1 MVDSHLG
8 RALSALR
15 QERDRLQKEIDV
27 LVCDPVDETELTN
40 QKRGVQRSIGIVL
53 AAFGFPEDETLDG
66 INEDDPFLRA

>member
-1 MVDSHLG
+1 
-8 RALSALR
+8 
-15 QERDRLQKEIDV
+15 V